1 MEPGSR
7 PRLPIRLLVLDG
19 IGVVLAGLGVAGMV
33 SDLSAI
39 IPPFHDKTVAGMVA
53 GVGFALMTFAL
64 GNILKILRARS
75 ALPPTQE

>member
-1 MEPGSR
+1 MEPTVR
-7 PRLPIRLLVLDG
+7 RKLPVRLLVLDA

-53 GVGFALMTFAL
+53 GIGFALMTFAL
-64 GNILKILRARS
+64 GNILKFLRARS
-75 ALPPTQE
+75 AVPPTQE